1 MAFFRKKDT
10 KQNKGNATFSRSS
23 SDRDL
28 TKGSI
33 PRNLWHL
40 SWPQIAESFFSVV
53 DQLADLFWAGRVGY
67 KAIAGM
73 GVSQTF
79 LLMLMTARMGLDAS
93 MRAMISRAIGAGD
106 VSHANHVLAQSI
118 VLTLM
123 WSLLIGIPGIIFTD
137 TLLGLVGVS
146 EEVVDITSGYMKLQF
161 VAMSLMSFQRLTGG
175 ALQAA
180 GDSITPLKAATVS
193 RVGHLILS
201 PFLIFGW
208 LGVPDMGLAGA
219 GMANV
224 IAQFAGTII
233 NFYVLF
239 RGSSLLKL
247 SFNNYRNDY
256 PLMWRIL
263 RIGTPAALTGMQ
275 RSTSQL
281 LLLLV
286 VASFGDV
293 PAAAFALSRR
303 AENVVNHASRG
314 LGRAGGAL
322 AGQNLGAG
330 HVERAKSSMSWSIV
344 YSAIMS
350 VIAIV
355 FFVSMPRGIAEIF
368 GDSPEF
374 IDQASKWIFILA
386 FATFPMSSVQVFTQ
400 GIANTGATFAPMIIT
415 VITMWFIEIPLAMLL
430 AYFTPLG
437 AEGVPWGIVIGNLL
451 RALIFFLYFMRGSW
465 LKTGMI

>member
-193 RVGHLILS
+193 RVGHLS
-201 PFLIFGW
+201 LIH
-208 LGVPDMGLAGA
+208 
-219 GMANV
+219 
-224 IAQFAGTII
+224 I
-233 NFYVLF
+233 
-239 RGSSLLKL
+239 
-247 SFNNYRNDY
+247 
-256 PLMWRIL
+256 
-263 RIGTPAALTGMQ
+263 
-275 RSTSQL
+275 
-281 LLLLV
+281 
-286 VASFGDV
+286 
-293 PAAAFALSRR
+293 
-303 AENVVNHASRG
+303 
-314 LGRAGGAL
+314 
-322 AGQNLGAG
+322 
-330 HVERAKSSMSWSIV
+330 
-344 YSAIMS
+344 
-350 VIAIV
+350 
-355 FFVSMPRGIAEIF
+355 
-368 GDSPEF
+368 
-374 IDQASKWIFILA
+374 
-386 FATFPMSSVQVFTQ
+386 
-400 GIANTGATFAPMIIT
+400 
-415 VITMWFIEIPLAMLL
+415 
-430 AYFTPLG
+430 
-437 AEGVPWGIVIGNLL
+437 
-451 RALIFFLYFMRGSW
+451 
-465 LKTGMI
+465 